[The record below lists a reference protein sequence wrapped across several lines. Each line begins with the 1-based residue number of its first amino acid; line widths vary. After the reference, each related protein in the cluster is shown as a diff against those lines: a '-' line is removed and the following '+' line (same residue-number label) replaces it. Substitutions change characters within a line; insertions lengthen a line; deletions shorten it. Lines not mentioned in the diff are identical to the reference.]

1 MRTGPRAEVKGESA
15 VWRRGHARRLPPSFP
30 FGRSLV
36 RHVGTPL
43 LLSWLSLAFAQE
55 RRGLFLVI
63 PYGWLKF
70 LLLLFGLIALI
81 AGAAY
86 LYGRLT
92 RPLRAGRYALTAGTH
107 IFIWVIILLTLYPV
121 VNLLAVSLNR
131 SNNLNSPPP
140 REGNLLVRAGLLPDP
155 ANFSWVQYQKVTSE
169 THLEP
174 IQWAIIGIAAAALVG
189 LTALSLMLRASRRSA
204 LERWRGLLGWVIF
217 AAAALLV
224 LTLGPDQ
231 FYRVNEAGQRVASAS
246 DRKVILFIRNTLLVS
261 GLTGLLAVLISTTA
275 GYAFA
280 RMRFEGRYG
289 TLLTF
294 IFVQMFP
301 GFMALV
307 AIFYLINYLG
317 LLNTFTGL
325 ILAYSGGAI
334 SFAAW
339 IFKGYLE
346 SVSPSLEEAARVDG
360 ATRWGAFWRI
370 ILPISI
376 PMLLFIFLLQFI
388 GTYSEFILANIL
400 LTGDNQWTVGIG
412 LRSFTSGQFATQWGA
427 LAASA
432 VLGSLPIL
440 IIFYAFQGALT
451 GQYTAGGVKG

>member
-1 MRTGPRAEVKGESA
+1 MSEKRGTRSKG
-15 VWRRGHARRLPPSFP
+15 RGAGL
-30 FGRSLV
+30 
-36 RHVGTPL
+36 VGTSVSVL
-43 LLSWLSLAFAQE
+43 LLSFASLAFAQE
-55 RRGLFLVI
+55 RRGLFLVV

-70 LLLLFGLIALI
+70 LIGFVLVAGGLAL
-81 AGAAY
+81 AVY
-86 LYGRLT
+86 LYGRAT
-92 RPLRAGRYALTAGTH
+92 RPAKAGQYALAAATH
-107 IFIWVIILLTLYPV
+107 LFIWVVILLTLYPV
-121 VNLLAVSLNR
+121 INLVAVSLNR

-140 REGNLLVRAGLLPDP
+140 AEGNLLVRAGLLPNPD
-155 ANFSWVQYQKVTSE
+155 NFSFVQYAKVTGE
-169 THLEP
+169 THLNTL
-174 IQWAIIGIAAAALVG
+174 QWLFVGVLVLAVLGVAVVSLLGRYGENPYRFERLRAIFGWTLFAAAAALIV
-189 LTALSLMLRASRRSA
+189 S
-204 LERWRGLLGWVIF
+204 V
-217 AAAALLV
+217 
-224 LTLGPDQ
+224 GPDQ
-231 FYRVNEAGQRVASAS
+231 FYRLTEAGERVASAS

-261 GLTGLLAVLISTTA
+261 GITGIFAVLISTTA

-280 RMRFEGRYG
+280 RMKFDGRYG

-307 AIFYLINYLG
+307 AIFYLMNYLG

-346 SVSPSLEEAARVDG
+346 SISPSLEEAAMVDG
-360 ATRWGAFWRI
+360 ATRWGAFWRV
-370 ILPISI
+370 ILPISV

-400 LTGDNQWTVGIG
+400 LTGDDMWTVGIG

-440 IIFYAFQGALT
+440 FIFYAFQGALT